1 MKRIFTYLVF
11 SFAVFLAC
19 AENTLDSIECSL
31 ITCSPGPE
39 VYSLYGHTAIRC
51 RNFTR
56 DLDVVF
62 NYGVFSFRQ
71 PHFIWRFM
79 RGKCDYMVCAMPWKY
94 FPEDYR
100 QRGSS
105 ITEQILNL
113 TPSEA
118 NRLFVNLCENS
129 KEENCEYR
137 YNFLYNNCTTRVR
150 DQIENAIEGVVEYP
164 YEENKKTYRQI
175 LHEYTA
181 ASPWSQEGNDFLLGA
196 SVDTILTERASMFA
210 PEYLMRY
217 MQEACVRMEKGGVR
231 PLIKKT
237 EIIVQK
243 GTLDNHPGFPISPM
257 LMSLLF
263 LLLCLFVMG
272 IEQLSHH
279 MLWIWDV
286 LLLFTQGVV
295 GTLLL
300 FMFLFSEHPSVDS
313 NWLLWIFN
321 PIAFVGIPLVVKS
334 SIKGRRTLWHGANFA
349 ILALF
354 LIFFAW
360 IPQDFGNIV
369 VPLTL
374 SLLTRPISY
383 HLFYQQKKKK

>member
-1 MKRIFTYLVF
+1 
-11 SFAVFLAC
+11 
-19 AENTLDSIECSL
+19 
-31 ITCSPGPE
+31 
-39 VYSLYGHTAIRC
+39 
-51 RNFTR
+51 
-56 DLDVVF
+56 
-62 NYGVFSFRQ
+62 
-71 PHFIWRFM
+71 
-79 RGKCDYMVCAMPWKY
+79 
-94 FPEDYR
+94 
-100 QRGSS
+100 
-105 ITEQILNL
+105 
-113 TPSEA
+113 
-118 NRLFVNLCENS
+118 
-129 KEENCEYR
+129 
-137 YNFLYNNCTTRVR
+137 
-150 DQIENAIEGVVEYP
+150 
-164 YEENKKTYRQI
+164 
-175 LHEYTA
+175 
-181 ASPWSQEGNDFLLGA
+181 
-196 SVDTILTERASMFA
+196 
-210 PEYLMRY
+210 
-217 MQEACVRMEKGGVR
+217 MEKGGVR